1 VEERDGFA
9 RTYGV
14 ELLCVERPKIWKP
27 RLLASLR
34 QRCPGVA
41 SLDGKDNSEILSFIH
56 TDHPVQLADGQIPA
70 QTFIAQTDKKPTAGQ
85 YKSALEQSWNF
96 PEARDIVERCT
107 AAVLVTDLMSSALPY
122 KERLDLFQRALLA
135 VLEVVPCEAIHWQPT
150 QQMVSPAA
158 YRDAS
163 QLSGSALFFAGA
175 VNVRLFNITGS
186 DNEIVMDTLG
196 LGALGL
202 PDLQCHFRNLEPSDV
217 ARVLYNAAWYV
228 FEAGDVIED
237 GHTLQGTTP
246 SSKWRCQHED
256 ALVAPARVVVDMN
269 PGPEHTAGCR

>member
-41 SLDGKDNSEILSFIH
+41 PLDGKDNSEILSFIH
-56 TDHPVQLADGQIPA
+56 KDHPVQLADGQIPA
-70 QTFIAQTDKKPTAGQ
+70 QTLIAQTDKKPTAGQ

-122 KERLDLFQRALLA
+122 KERLDLFQRDSSRRSRGRTVRSDSLA
-135 VLEVVPCEAIHWQPT
+135 ADAANSESCS
-150 QQMVSPAA
+150 VSRRVTAFRVRPFLCW
-158 YRDAS
+158 RS
-163 QLSGSALFFAGA
+163 QRSAL
-175 VNVRLFNITGS
+175 
-186 DNEIVMDTLG
+186 
-196 LGALGL
+196 
-202 PDLQCHFRNLEPSDV
+202 
-217 ARVLYNAAWYV
+217 
-228 FEAGDVIED
+228 
-237 GHTLQGTTP
+237 
-246 SSKWRCQHED
+246 QHH
-256 ALVAPARVVVDMN
+256 RK
-269 PGPEHTAGCR
+269 